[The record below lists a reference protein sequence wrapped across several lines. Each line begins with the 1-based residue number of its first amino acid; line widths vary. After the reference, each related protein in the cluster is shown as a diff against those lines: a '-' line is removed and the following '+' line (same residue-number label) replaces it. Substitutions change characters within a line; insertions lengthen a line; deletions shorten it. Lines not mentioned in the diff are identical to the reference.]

1 MASMMLGIL
10 LIIVP
15 LPLFAEAQTSGNLTL
30 GSSLTANDRN
40 SSWLSPSGEFAFG
53 FREMGRGAH
62 LLAIWFE
69 KIEDKT
75 IVWSANGGTL
85 APEGSTVRL
94 TADNGLVL
102 ADPKGRELWSS
113 RLTGTGVAYAAMLNT
128 GNFILAST
136 NHINLWDTF
145 SQPTDTILPT
155 QQLGQGS
162 IVNARYS
169 EMNYSAGRFHLILQT
184 DGNLVLYAT
193 PNPRLSSDAYWA
205 TGTTSTPGIGFRLIF
220 NQSGQVYLTN
230 RTGTV
235 LNLVTSDTVPT
246 SEFYQRAILEYD
258 GVFRQYVHPKTANSS
273 SRWGMGWSMV
283 SSPIPSN
290 ICTSIERD
298 SGTGACGFNSY
309 CTLGDDKI
317 QRSRC
322 QCPPG
327 YTLLDSTNEMNG
339 CRQDFV
345 SQSCDGSRP
354 EKDQFALRDMLN
366 TDWPQLD
373 YEVIVQQTEDQ
384 CREACLADCFCAV
397 AVFKGGS
404 CWKKKIPLLNGRKD
418 ASEGGK
424 ALIKVRKDNFTSTST
439 GNGQKKNKNST
450 LVIIGS
456 VLLSSS
462 VFLNLLLLVIGY
474 LVYKS
479 FRSRDSKF
487 SRLVQINQ
495 ATGTQTFAYQELQQA
510 TDGFKEELGRGAF
523 GTVYKGVLGSVDTNF
538 VAVKVLMTRTG
549 ESEKEFEREVSAIGQ
564 TNHKNLVQLLGFC
577 NEGQHRLLVY
587 EFMSKGSLADFLF
600 GSSRPSWYKRVEI
613 ACGVARGLTY
623 LHDDC
628 TRHIIHCDIK
638 PQNILLD
645 GTLAAKISDFG
656 LAKLLMANQT
666 RTTTG
671 VRGTRGYLAPEWFR
685 NMPISGKVDVYSFG
699 ILLLELICCRK
710 NYELE
715 AETEAQ
721 VVLVDWVYDCY
732 HDGNII
738 VLVESDEEASSDMR
752 RVRRF
757 VTTALWCIQED
768 PALRP
773 TMKKITQML
782 EGAVEVSVP
791 PDPSSFISAI

>member
-1 MASMMLGIL
+1 MASVILGIL
-10 LIIVP
+10 LLLIP
-15 LPLFAEAQTSGNLTL
+15 LPLSAKAQTPGSLTL

-75 IVWSANGGTL
+75 IVWSANGDNL
-85 APEGSTVRL
+85 APEGSTVQL
-94 TADNGLVL
+94 TANGKLVL
-102 ADPKGRELWSS
+102 VDPKGRELWSP
-113 RLTGTGVAYAAMLNT
+113 LPTVTFAAYAAMLDT
-128 GNFILAST
+128 GNFVLTSQ
-136 NHINLWDTF
+136 NNVNLWGTF

-155 QQLGQGS
+155 QQLDLGTK
-162 IVNARYS
+162 VRARYS
-169 EMNYSAGRFHLILQT
+169 EVNYSAGRFQLILQD
-184 DGNLVLYAT
+184 DGNLVFYAT
-193 PNPRLSSDAYWA
+193 PTKPVLSDAYWA
-205 TGTTSTPGIGFRLIF
+205 SNTLGTGFRLIF
-220 NQSGQVYLTN
+220 NQSGQVYLTAMN
-230 RTGTV
+230 GRV
-235 LNLVTSDTVPT
+235 LTLVTSGTNPT
-246 SEFYQRAILEYD
+246 IGFYQRAILEYD

-273 SRWGMGWSMV
+273 SGWAMGWSMV
-283 SSPIPSN
+283 SSPVPSN
-290 ICTSIERD
+290 ICMRITQQT
-298 SGTGACGFNSY
+298 GGGACGFNSY
-309 CTLGDDKI
+309 CTLGDDQI
-317 QRSRC
+317 QRPRC
-322 QCPPG
+322 RCPLG

-339 CRQDFV
+339 CRQDFAP
-345 SQSCDGSRP
+345 QSCDGSKP
-354 EKDQFALRDMLN
+354 ETNQFTLHDMLN
-366 TDWPQLD
+366 TDWPLSD
-373 YEVIVQQTEDQ
+373 YELSEPQTEDW
-384 CREACLADCFCAV
+384 CRQACLADCFCAV
-397 AVFKGGS
+397 AIFRDRN
-404 CWKKKIPLLNGRKD
+404 CWKKRIPLSNGRMD
-418 ASEGGK
+418 SSVGGK
-424 ALIKVRKDNFTSTST
+424 ALIKVRINNSTSNST
-439 GNGQKKNKNST
+439 GNGNKNST
-450 LVIIGS
+450 LIIIGS

-462 VFLNLLLLVIGY
+462 LFVNLLSLLISY

-479 FRSRDSKF
+479 FGSRDYKL

-495 ATGTQTFAYQELQQA
+495 ATGMQTFTYQELQKA
-510 TDGFKEELGRGAF
+510 TDGFKEELGRGAY
-523 GTVYKGVLGSVDTNF
+523 GTVYKGVLRSANSNF
-538 VAVKVLMTRTG
+538 VAVKVLTTRTG

-587 EFMSKGSLADFLF
+587 EFISNGSLADFLF
-600 GSSRPSWYKRVEI
+600 GSSRPSWYKRVKI
-613 ACGVARGLTY
+613 ACGVAWGLSY

-628 TRHIIHCDIK
+628 TRHKIHCDIK

-671 VRGTRGYLAPEWFR
+671 VRGARGYLAPEWFR
-685 NMPISGKVDVYSFG
+685 NMPISSKVDVYSFG

-710 NYELE
+710 NYEPE

-732 HDGNII
+732 HNGNII
-738 VLVESDEEASSDMR
+738 VLVESDKEALSDMR

-757 VTTALWCIQED
+757 VMTALWCIQEE

-791 PDPSSFISAI
+791 PDPRSFISAI